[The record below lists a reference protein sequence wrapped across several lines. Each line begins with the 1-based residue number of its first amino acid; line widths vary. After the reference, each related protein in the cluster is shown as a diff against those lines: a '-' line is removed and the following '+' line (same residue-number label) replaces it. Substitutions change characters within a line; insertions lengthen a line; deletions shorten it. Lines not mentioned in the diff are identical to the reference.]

1 MGMQYARNT
10 GKEGASQAGRTGVA
24 ARRFFQEGSS
34 ELDFLG
40 EKRMAT
46 ITTMIIANDTHLNA
60 FCVLGACANVNMLMP
75 QNSSMR

>member
-10 GKEGASQAGRTGVA
+10 GKGRASQAGRTGVA

-46 ITTMIIANDTHLNA
+46 ITTMIIANDTH
-60 FCVLGACANVNMLMP
+60 
-75 QNSSMR
+75 